1 MCYSDAEKQ
10 AVSHTRRTPEAFSRI
25 SRLYLILNKPKG
37 GISMDTPALRVQT
50 LGGFSIRRGE
60 AALTGGRSRK
70 LFLLLAFLIWERAR
84 PVSYGELTDLL
95 WAGREGGS
103 LNALKAVLHRAR
115 SALDQLG
122 PGCGKALILS
132 REGGCQWNP
141 EVPLVL
147 DTEDFARL
155 LAAGDLESRLEALAL
170 YRGDFLPS
178 LAGHPWA
185 DARSEALRRQY
196 LETLLAVLPALA
208 EADRR
213 QEIADLSVTACALE
227 PCREDLCRLR
237 MEALLR
243 LGRCQEAAQA
253 YGALHDHLLSRLGVL
268 PSQALRDLYREAL
281 GERDPRAVSPATL
294 LETLLE
300 PPRSGSL
307 LCGFDAFRTICHST
321 ARMAGR
327 SGRPVHIALLTAA
340 GDDSLAR
347 RSLDRAMDHLEE
359 VLREGL
365 RRGDA
370 AARCGAGQFILLL
383 PQADYDA
390 SRTVC
395 ARLVRS
401 FTRRY
406 PHSPV
411 RITCF
416 VQPLP
421 PN

>member
-1 MCYSDAEKQ
+1 
-10 AVSHTRRTPEAFSRI
+10 
-25 SRLYLILNKPKG
+25 
-37 GISMDTPALRVQT
+37 MDTPALRVQT

-115 SALDQLG
+115 SALDQLE

-141 EVPLVL
+141 EVSLVL
-147 DTEDFARL
+147 DAEDFARL
-155 LAAGDLESRLEALAL
+155 LAAGGLESRLEALAL

-185 DARSEALRRQY
+185 DARSVALRRQY

-307 LCGFDAFRTICHST
+307 RCGFDAFRTICHST

-327 SGRPVHIALLTAA
+327 SGQPVHIALLTAA

-411 RITCF
+411 HITCF

>member
-25 SRLYLILNKPKG
+25 SRLYLILTNPKG
-37 GISMDTPALRVQT
+37 GSSMDTPALRVQT

-213 QEIADLSVTACALE
+213 QEIAALSVTACALE
-227 PCREDLCRLR
+227 PPGWGSC
-237 MEALLR
+237 
-243 LGRCQEAAQA
+243 
-253 YGALHDHLLSRLGVL
+253 
-268 PSQALRDLYREAL
+268 
-281 GERDPRAVSPATL
+281 
-294 LETLLE
+294 
-300 PPRSGSL
+300 PPRPCGTCTGRPWGSGTPGPSPPPR
-307 LCGFDAFRTICHST
+307 CWRPCWSPPGPAPCCAAST
-321 ARMAGR
+321 PSAPSATAPPGWRAAAAGR
-327 SGRPVHIALLTAA
+327 STSPCSPPPGTIPWPAAVWTVPWTTWRRFSGRACGGGTPPP
-340 GDDSLAR
+340 
-347 RSLDRAMDHLEE
+347 
-359 VLREGL
+359 
-365 RRGDA
+365 A
-370 AARCGAGQFILLL
+370 AARASLSCCCPRRTTMPAGLSAPAWCAPSPAAIPTPPSASPASCSPCRPISAAPENAGDRSGTQNTKSSTAPASSHL
-383 PQADYDA
+383 P
-390 SRTVC
+390 
-395 ARLVRS
+395 
-401 FTRRY
+401 
-406 PHSPV
+406 
-411 RITCF
+411 
-416 VQPLP
+416 
-421 PN
+421 